1 MNYFSIYVLYIEKM
15 SKTQGRELVTKDDD
29 SEYAIVTKK
38 LGNGRF
44 MIRLNMRKEE
54 MLGRLCGKFKHG
66 KHKKN
71 NWVDVDTM
79 VLVGIREF
87 QNNVVDIVHVYDY
100 AEARQLKK
108 MGEFIDVAVNENTT
122 DPSALLQDD
131 DIGFDFEEL

>member
-1 MNYFSIYVLYIEKM
+1 M
-15 SKTQGRELVTKDDD
+15 SKTQGRELVIKDDD
-29 SEYAIVTKK
+29 SDYAIVTKK

-44 MIRLNMRKEE
+44 MIRLNMRKDE

-66 KHKKN
+66 KHKRN
-71 NWVDVDTM
+71 NWVDVDSV

-87 QNNVVDIVHVYDY
+87 QTNVVDIVHVYDS

-108 MGEFIDVAVNENTT
+108 MGEFIDVTINENTET
-122 DPSALLQDD
+122 TAILPDD